1 MKPILLWRSFRTA
14 PGVPQLQGECSD
26 FIMPKWGDAMS
37 AGNRLR
43 MPVGLV
49 RVFQRLPGSLLAGR
63 VILFSVLLG
72 DPMGMRGGIV

>member
-1 MKPILLWRSFRTA
+1 M
-14 PGVPQLQGECSD
+14 PQLQRECSD
-26 FIMPKWGDAMS
+26 FIMPKWGNAMS

-43 MPVGLV
+43 MPVGLM
-49 RVFQRLPGSLLAGR
+49 RVFQSLPRSLLAGR